1 MSEIILA
8 VLGGSALAALINQ
21 AGEYVRAKKKHE
33 HDSETTESRNI
44 RALKT
49 AMRFIMLDRIRWLG
63 QAYIR
68 EKSISFDDRRL
79 LNEMHDS
86 YHNGLDGNGDLDTL
100 MAAVNSLPLR
110 IVD

>member
-21 AGEYVRAKKKHE
+21 IGETFRAKKKHQQDCE
-33 HDSETTESRNI
+33 STEGKDI
-44 RALKT
+44 KALKT

-68 EKSISFDDRRL
+68 EKCITFDDRRL

-100 MAAVNSLPLR
+100 MAAVNSLPLK